1 MKRFA
6 SPLCV
11 VVLCAFVAGVI
22 ADDKKPAAAAKPP
35 TQEEMMA
42 AMAKLAALNENHKKL
57 EQFVGEWKCDVKC
70 WMAPGAEPEK
80 TAGSAKNE
88 MIMGG
93 RYLKCEFS
101 GNMMG
106 QPFTGGNLLGY
117 DNAKGKFFSLWID
130 SMSTGYMA
138 SEGTCDASGKVFTYI
153 SEFDCPIRKQHIK
166 MRIVNTVI
174 DNDSSKAEMYDT
186 TPDGQETKSMEIL
199 YTRVK

>member
-1 MKRFA
+1 MSLA
-6 SPLCV
+6 L
-11 VVLCAFVAGVI
+11 VLCTAVVMNVVI
-22 ADDKKPAAAAKPP
+22 ADDKKPAAKGP
-35 TQEEMMA
+35 TPEEMMA

-57 EQFVGEWKCDVKC
+57 EQFVGEWKADVKC

-80 TAGSAKNE
+80 SVGSAKNE
-88 MIMGG
+88 MVMGG

-106 QPFTGGNLLGY
+106 QPFTGGNLMGY

-138 SEGTCDASGKVFTYI
+138 AEGTCDASGKVFTYV
-153 SEFDCPIRKQHIK
+153 SNYDCPIRKQRIK
-166 MRIVNTVI
+166 MRMVNTII
-174 DNDSSKAEMYDT
+174 DNDTTKAEMYET
-186 TPDGQETKSMEIL
+186 TPDVQEMKSMEIT